1 MSVNAAVVQYVQRR
15 RRFKLFG
22 VLLLLLMVVAVAAV
36 IVVIVRRRT
45 DTTKRVAVDE
55 INLSEAK
62 SKLMKDAEELGLT
75 PEELEDALQQEL
87 ENEKKKCNISP
98 LPNGL
103 CGSGFYL
110 EKDCCYPLSSTRNK
124 THERLE
130 RAGGII
136 KDVGISI
143 AAGVIVETALYRGL
157 TTRAYREGLKATRT
171 AAWQG
176 VKTAATGG
184 AKSAATA
191 SATGAKTARAALA
204 AARAARAVSAAGKV
218 AAAASRYAMA
228 AAGGPVGLMIAA
240 ALLAFDAISL
250 TLDILD
256 ADGYDSFTSQGL
268 LTNMRNIIDYSVAA
282 EFEKNDIEYPMIFP
296 ISTLFPEE
304 MELAQE
310 HMSSQIIGKYLIPEM
325 AKNAK
330 VQSAFDKY
338 VKDTIDNPD
347 VEPPVPKEFTD
358 FVSELLNIKHL
369 ERDKLLYSKLQE
381 LLGDQAY
388 KIEFYESISSR
399 DRMGISLSREAAK
412 EWNSAN
418 EKTWMESHDLYNPPE
433 IDDTKTPPK
442 KAACYTDTYYVYQS
456 GPADKPN
463 MIAKKLPEKT
473 VIANY
478 YGPLLA
484 YCEKVRKMK
493 STSTGVDPK
502 ALGTRFNFDTG
513 VCEFSKEMCD
523 RYGLEFKDNDCKP
536 RPGQDVA
543 ELIFGTTITR
553 AYIKEYDQ
561 RLDDFKSGDPGKIMV
576 ALLKTQLDLLTFG
589 AGSVIIA
596 EGMKSYAKKSKP
608 ATVGDCPSGMR
619 DDKVNCWLDPYKIP
633 TGTVPNTCSGNQVQ
647 RGARCY
653 DRCPAGST
661 TTGETCIQSIH
672 AYIPPQKCKTKSIKD
687 FFNNITKKCFWEP
700 EPCDVRE
707 VPADSVLGRKLDE
720 AGIPRTYKKRGT
732 TCNEPCLPG
741 FTFRSGA
748 SGTAFCDKK
757 NSSHSLKCPEGK
769 VKRDGL
775 CYEPC
780 KNKGPEGQYKYKGVL
795 DWCQPEGGA
804 GIKKG
809 LDDRMKCPDGWERKG
824 PLCYEPCKE
833 GERDDGLFCKRM
845 E

>member
-22 VLLLLLMVVAVAAV
+22 LLLMLMALAVAAV
-36 IVVIVRRRT
+36 IVVIVRRRA
-45 DTTKRVAVDE
+45 DTKEKRVTVDE
-55 INLSEAK
+55 IKLSDAK
-62 SKLMKDAEELGLT
+62 RKLNKDAEELGLI
-75 PEELEDALQQEL
+75 PEELEDALEQEL

-110 EKDCCYPLSSTRNK
+110 EKDCCYPLSSTRDK
-124 THERLE
+124 KHEKLE
-130 RAGGII
+130 KAGGII

-143 AAGVIVETALYRGL
+143 AAGVIVETVLYRGL
-157 TTRAYREGLKATRT
+157 TTRAYREGLKASRV

-204 AARAARAVSAAGKV
+204 AARAARAVSAAGKL
-218 AAAASRYAMA
+218 AAAAGRYAMA
-228 AAGGPVGLMIAA
+228 AAGGPIGLMIAA

-256 ADGYDSFTSQGL
+256 VDGYDSFTSQGL
-268 LTNMRNIIDYSVAA
+268 LTNMKNIIDYSVAA

-310 HMSSQIIGKYLIPEM
+310 YMSSQIIGKYLIPEM

-330 VQSAFDKY
+330 VQSVFDKY
-338 VKDTIDNPD
+338 VQDMIDNPD

-433 IDDTKTPPK
+433 INETKTPPK
-442 KAACYTDTYYVYQS
+442 QAACYTDTYYVYQS

-513 VCEFSKEMCD
+513 VCEFSKKMCD
-523 RYGLEFKDNDCKP
+523 RYGLEFKGNDCKP
-536 RPGQDVA
+536 RPGQGVA

-576 ALLKTQLDLLTFG
+576 ALLKTQLDILTYG
-589 AGSVIIA
+589 TGSVIIT
-596 EGMKSYAKKSKP
+596 EVMKSYAKKSKP
-608 ATVGDCPSGMR
+608 TTVGDCPSGMR
-619 DDKVNCWLDPYKIP
+619 DDGVNCWLDPVYRGPGKPLGCRDDEEKKGQLCYPKCRDGYKSSALECEGTCP
-633 TGTVPNTCSGNQVQ
+633 DGSKNTGLTCLQSVKNHFHGVLKHRKHCYNKYDNQGYLN
-647 RGARCY
+647 RGA
-653 DRCPAGST
+653 S
-661 TTGETCIQSIH
+661 
-672 AYIPPQKCKTKSIKD
+672 
-687 FFNNITKKCFWEP
+687 
-700 EPCDVRE
+700 
-707 VPADSVLGRKLDE
+707 
-720 AGIPRTYKKRGT
+720 
-732 TCNEPCLPG
+732 TCNAPCLPG
-741 FTFRSGA
+741 FTRRSSA
-748 SGTAFCDKK
+748 LGTAFCDKPRNRYSRAGQSK
-757 NSSHSLKCPEGK
+757 PLSSCPEGYE
-769 VKRDGL
+769 RQGLL
-775 CYEPC
+775 CYKKC
-780 KNKGPEGQYKYKGVL
+780 SNKGENNQYKYKGVL

-804 GIKKG
+804 GIKKS

-824 PLCYEPCKE
+824 PLCYQPCKE

>member
-87 ENEKKKCNISP
+87 ENEKKKCNVSP

-218 AAAASRYAMA
+218 AAAVGRYAMA

-256 ADGYDSFTSQGL
+256 VDGYDSFTSQGL

-310 HMSSQIIGKYLIPEM
+310 YMSSQIIGKYLIPEM

-338 VKDTIDNPD
+338 VQDTIDNPN

-442 KAACYTDTYYVYQS
+442 QAACYTDTYYVYQS

-633 TGTVPNTCSGNQVQ
+633 TGTVPNTCRASEPTRIGM
-647 RGARCY
+647 RCY
-653 DRCPAGST
+653 EDCPDGYERNEAVPTLCEPKCGGDYPMKRGLICYEDCRKKGGEWFNGSLVECAACNN
-661 TTGETCIQSIH
+661 GWRSDGFLGCKKSGGWKPAWPYRSSRKQKSILEFG
-672 AYIPPQKCKTKSIKD
+672 KTK
-687 FFNNITKKCFWEP
+687 E
-700 EPCDVRE
+700 
-707 VPADSVLGRKLDE
+707 RK
-720 AGIPRTYKKRGT
+720 
-732 TCNEPCLPG
+732 
-741 FTFRSGA
+741 
-748 SGTAFCDKK
+748 
-757 NSSHSLKCPEGK
+757 SHSLKCPEGK